1 MEEAGGGSGG
11 KTCSSA
17 FEPFITWLTDFNK
30 GLTVEKST
38 ILADLEPKLDFSTNI
53 DQTKSRYNRNKNST
67 TVSHSKI
74 TTRADL
80 QLQKDNNKLNSYGSR
95 ERIGVVSKEVDS
107 TATLPQIVNGH

>member
-80 QLQKDNNKLNSYGSR
+80 QL
-95 ERIGVVSKEVDS
+95 
-107 TATLPQIVNGH
+107 

>member
-1 MEEAGGGSGG
+1 MQKKLISLEEAGGGSAT

-30 GLTVEKST
+30 GLTVEKSS

-53 DQTKSRYNRNKNST
+53 DQTKSRYNRNKGST

-80 QLQKDNNKLNSYGSR
+80 
-95 ERIGVVSKEVDS
+95 
-107 TATLPQIVNGH
+107 